1 MDAGYLALAAKYVR
15 RQAKQL
21 AEQLDGI
28 CQAEDIEFVHRARVA
43 SRRLRIALRMFRD
56 CFGRKRAKR
65 WRKQIRR
72 LTAELG
78 DARDKDVQIEFLCGI
93 LDELKERGC
102 YPGIARLLVQV
113 ERQREQLQPKVVG
126 AIERLRTG
134 RIVEEMQT
142 TAKRILADLKA
153 PELTPRTPFACAQ
166 TGRHICSRLE
176 ELLAHQDSLRDA
188 EDKQRHHA
196 MRIAAKRLRYTLEIA
211 KPAYDEQLEAI
222 IEGVRKVQTL
232 LGEIHDCDVWID
244 QLGTFAEAER
254 KNVRA
259 HFGHDGPFMRLGI
272 GIEYLRQNRRGQ
284 RRKAFGELVA
294 YWEELHRQDLWENL
308 FRILHA
314 PAGQPAEEPAGE
326 PAAGQPAEEPAE
338 PSAEEPGE
346 PFAEGPADR
355 AAVEPAESP
364 AQPLPAALPEP
375 APAEPAAAAP
385 PAFWHAL
392 HRPEV
397 REDAAQAMRVRTE
410 QVRESQRP
418 PQGAIPPAAKRALS
432 R

>member
-1 MDAGYLALAAKYVR
+1 MDSGYRALAAKYVR

-56 CFGRKRAKR
+56 CFGTKRAKR

-72 LTAELG
+72 VTAELG

-142 TAKRILADLKA
+142 TAKRILADLKT
-153 PELTPRTPFACAQ
+153 PELTSRTPFACAQ
-166 TGRHICSRLE
+166 TGRHICRRLE
-176 ELLAHQDSLRDA
+176 QMLSHQDSLRDA

-211 KPAYDEQLEAI
+211 KPVYDEQLEAI
-222 IEGVRKVQTL
+222 VEAVRKVQTL

-244 QLGTFAEAER
+244 QLGAFAEAER

-259 HFGHDGPFMRLGI
+259 RFGHDGPFVRLAI
-272 GIEYLRQNRRGQ
+272 GIEYLRQNRRSQ

-294 YWEELHRQDLWENL
+294 YWEELNRQDVWENL

-314 PAGQPAEEPAGE
+314 PAGQPAEA
-326 PAAGQPAEEPAE
+326 
-338 PSAEEPGE
+338 SAEEPGE
-346 PFAEGPADR
+346 PSAAEPADR
-355 AAVEPAESP
+355 AAAGPAESP
-364 AQPLPAALPEP
+364 AKPLPAALPAP
-375 APAEPAAAAP
+375 APAEPVAAAP

-397 REDAAQAMRVRTE
+397 HEDVAQAMRTRTD
-410 QVRESQRP
+410 QVRESPRQ
-418 PQGAIPPAAKRALS
+418 PQGAVPPAAQRALS

>member
-21 AEQLDGI
+21 AEQWDGI
-28 CQAEDIEFVHRARVA
+28 RQAEDIEFVHRARVA
-43 SRRLRIALRMFRD
+43 SRRLRTALRMFRD
-56 CFGRKRAKR
+56 CFGTKRAKR

-72 LTAELG
+72 VTAELG
-78 DARDKDVQIEFLCGI
+78 EARDKDVQIDFLCGI

-134 RIVEEMQT
+134 GVVEEIQT
-142 TAKRILADLKA
+142 TAKRIVADLKA
-153 PELTPRTPFACAQ
+153 PDLTPRTPFVCAQ
-166 TGRHICSRLE
+166 TGRHICRRLE
-176 ELLAHQDSLRDA
+176 QLLSYQDSLRDA

-211 KPAYDEQLEAI
+211 KPVYDEQLEAI
-222 IEGVRKVQTL
+222 IEAVRKVQTL

-244 QLGTFAEAER
+244 QLTAFAEAER

-259 HFGHDGPFMRLGI
+259 RFGHDGPFMRLGI
-272 GIEYLRQNRRGQ
+272 GIEYLRQNRRSH
-284 RRKAFGELVA
+284 RRKAFAELVA
-294 YWEELHRQDLWENL
+294 CWEELIRQDMWENL

-314 PAGQPAEEPAGE
+314 PA
-326 PAAGQPAEEPAE
+326 
-338 PSAEEPGE
+338 
-346 PFAEGPADR
+346 DR
-355 AAVEPAESP
+355 AVAEAAESP
-364 AQPLPAALPEP
+364 AQEVPAALLEP

-392 HRPEV
+392 HRGEV
-397 REDAAQAMRVRTE
+397 REDA
-410 QVRESQRP
+410 
-418 PQGAIPPAAKRALS
+418 LS
-432 R
+432 RSR